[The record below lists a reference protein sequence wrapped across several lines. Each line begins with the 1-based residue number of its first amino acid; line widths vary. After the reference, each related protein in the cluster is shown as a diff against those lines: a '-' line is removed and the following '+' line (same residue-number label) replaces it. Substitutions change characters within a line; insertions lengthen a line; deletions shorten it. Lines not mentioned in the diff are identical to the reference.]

1 MRKFTAALSLVLLA
15 ALTLPAQAAEVAML
29 DWRRALLE
37 TNAAQ
42 RSMSELENRIGSQ
55 QRQAQALEQEL
66 SQLQQRADSLSDS
79 ERQAAGQ
86 KVGELNR
93 LVGEIMQAQQES
105 EQRFLQEAES
115 KLEQAVDQVISRH
128 GVQVLVEPQGVLH
141 SSVEMRDLTSEV
153 TQILNSLL

>member
-15 ALTLPAQAAEVAML
+15 ALTLPAQAAEVATL

-42 RSMSELENRIGSQ
+42 RSMSELESRIGSQ
-55 QRQAQALEQEL
+55 QQQAQALEQEL
-66 SQLQQRADSLSDS
+66 AQLQQRADSLSDS
-79 ERQAAGQ
+79 ERQTANQ

-128 GVQVLVEPQGVLH
+128 GVQVLVDPQGVLH

-153 TQILNSLL
+153 TQILNSLF

>member
-86 KVGELNR
+86 KVSELNR